1 MRTKAKIE
9 IIMTVALIALSGVAQ
24 ALDGTWTNLTSG
36 LNWSTA
42 GNWTGGT
49 VATGTNYKA
58 YFDTLDITGTV
69 QVNLDKGYTI
79 GSLYFGDTGTGTA
92 GSWLLDSPTSILTLG
107 NGGHVIGVSNT
118 TATINAKI
126 AGTVG
131 LIKEGNGTL
140 TLTYATNTYTGNT
153 LINAGTLDLSAG
165 GAKVIVSTNITVAN
179 GGTLL
184 LSTNYSTVGIAAVG
198 TSLIVQNGGTVNMQK
213 YFSSKGYLQLDTGAS
228 MLASGA
234 GITQGFVMGGTNTAT
249 QSSVTI
255 GSVNIADD
263 GPSVIIRA
271 DQLSSPTMGLKFDGT
286 DNGSGAKIS
295 KLTLSSGANTQ
306 ISTGDFTYILDIG
319 DSTAA
324 ANDLEVTT
332 LTLSK
337 GTNDT
342 WLSGKVIKQGAGTML
357 DAGNLA
363 GTPASFDMEVNEG
376 TMIFGGTA
384 NLKSMTV
391 GSSGTLQLGNN
402 GAGGS
407 STTAINNNGT
417 LTFKRATDYTHAAN
431 ITGSGVV
438 NKSGT
443 NTLTFTGAKTYTNTT
458 TVSEGKLVVNGSLL
472 SQQISV
478 LSGAAL
484 GGSGTVQKVTL
495 DAGAILSAGNS
506 PGTMTFAGDL
516 LLSAGS
522 TNIMEIYTSGF
533 DVLMGSVTNTLTM
546 SGETLFDFTGNTVTN
561 GSTFAVLQN
570 WDSITTDGTTTF
582 SVIGLG
588 VDQSL
593 DYSQITSGLVTV
605 IPEPA
610 TIGMLGLGALITI
623 LLRRTRTI

>member
-1 MRTKAKIE
+1 
-9 IIMTVALIALSGVAQ
+9 MTVALIALSGVAQ